1 MGVTSRSLI
10 TAVACFWCAAP
21 ALAWDNF
28 GHMEVAA
35 VAWEL
40 MSAPAKA
47 EATSLLKRNPQY
59 QHWTANVP
67 AEKRDK
73 YAFMLA
79 ATWPD
84 FIKREGDYQD
94 DGDEGGDVPPPDSRA
109 TQNDGY
115 SDHLRHK
122 YWHFIDTPIPSTAR
136 AALSPNVKTQIGTFR
151 AVLPKSSG
159 ANDDLRSYDLVWLL
173 HLVGDAHQPLHAAN
187 HFAADLPPAGDAGGN
202 KVEIHCESGTSCL
215 GARELHAFWDDLL
228 GPNSTTPEKVETAA
242 DQLAKADAALASI
255 GNEANW
261 LDESYNLAKSDVY
274 KSPVVGDT
282 NATITSAYEANAKEI
297 AKKRI
302 ALAGARLA
310 NLLDTN
316 FR

>member
-1 MGVTSRSLI
+1 MGIISRILVT
-10 TAVACFWCAAP
+10 AMVGCWCAAP

-40 MSAPAKA
+40 MSGPAKT
-47 EATSLLKRNPQY
+47 EATRLLKLNPQY
-59 QHWTANVP
+59 HQWIAEVP
-67 AEKRDK
+67 ADKRDK

-94 DGDEGGDVPPPDSRA
+94 DGTSGGDVPPLDSRA
-109 TQNDGY
+109 VRNDGY

-136 AALSPNVKTQIGTFR
+136 AAPSPNVKTQIGTFR

-159 ANDDLRSYDLVWLL
+159 ASDDLRSYDLVWLL

-187 HFAADLPPAGDAGGN
+187 HFAADLPAEGDAGGN
-202 KVEIHCESGTSCL
+202 KVKISCESGTTCL
-215 GARELHAFWDDLL
+215 GATELHAFWDDLL
-228 GPNSTTPEKVETAA
+228 GPDRTTPEKVETAA
-242 DQLAKADAALASI
+242 DQLAKAASDLASI
-255 GNEANW
+255 DNEANW
-261 LDESYNLAKSDVY
+261 LDESFKLATSDAY
-274 KSPVVGDT
+274 KNPPVGDT
-282 NATITSAYEANAKEI
+282 KATITAAYEANAKEI

-302 ALAGARLA
+302 AVAGARLA
-310 NLLDTN
+310 NLLDAS
-316 FR
+316 FK